1 MSQHDKEEKAGG
13 PDDPTD
19 SPLKT
24 KIHRQKPNLPL
35 IVNFSKQEDAL
46 KNVDFPAADK
56 ALMMKIDSKALLG
69 D

>member
-19 SPLKT
+19 LPLNT
-24 KIHRQKPNLPL
+24 KKHRQKLNLPQ
-35 IVNFSKQEDAL
+35 IVNLSKQEDAL

-56 ALMMKIDSKALLG
+56 ALMMKMDSKALLG